1 MIVVYSKPFKF
12 PCEEYFEK
20 AKPDCV
26 PNIV

>member
-12 PCEEYFEK
+12 PREGYFEK